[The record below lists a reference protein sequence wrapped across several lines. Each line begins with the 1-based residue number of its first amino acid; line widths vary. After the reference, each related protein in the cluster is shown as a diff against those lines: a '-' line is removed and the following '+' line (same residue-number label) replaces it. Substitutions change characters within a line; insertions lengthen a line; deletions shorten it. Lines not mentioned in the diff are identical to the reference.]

1 MVCLLYVLS
10 DMTSD
15 HTAEAVRYWSGPL
28 ALLFVPM
35 YLSTGSK
42 NKKRKKK
49 KKRSTT
55 YVGTHLYVYRNVLRI
70 YTILHFTYL
79 WLPYPTMNI

>member
-49 KKRSTT
+49 KEKKYDVRRYTS
-55 YVGTHLYVYRNVLRI
+55 VRI
-70 YTILHFTYL
+70 
-79 WLPYPTMNI
+79 